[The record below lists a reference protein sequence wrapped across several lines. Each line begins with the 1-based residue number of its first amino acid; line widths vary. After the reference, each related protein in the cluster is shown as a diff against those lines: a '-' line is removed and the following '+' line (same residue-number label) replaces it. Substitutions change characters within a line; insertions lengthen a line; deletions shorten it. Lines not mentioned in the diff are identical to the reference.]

1 MAAKG
6 SVLDSTLD
14 PIVLSTT
21 YFAKNAPHDT
31 AILLYFF
38 VLEKLIELSLIS
50 RISFLKFVEHYTVQV
65 VAAEHEKGREQ
76 ERLHVHEST
85 LEGCFFL
92 VVKVQCLLSLAS
104 HLFVNS
110 LLAKVC
116 RLFSLELW
124 TT

>member
-6 SVLDSTLD
+6 SVLDAALD
-14 PIVLSTT
+14 PIVLSTA

-31 AILLYFF
+31 VILLCFF

-50 RISFLKFVEHYTVQV
+50 RVSFLKFVEHYTIQV
-65 VAAEHEKGREQ
+65 VAAEHEQRREQ

-92 VVKVQCLLSLAS
+92 VIKFECLLSLAS

-110 LLAKVC
+110 LLA
-116 RLFSLELW
+116 
-124 TT
+124 